1 MKSQHEAE
9 ALLKWISKWISV
21 DFSMDG
27 FDGILRPEK
36 GRTTLLFV
44 PGRNCPLGL
53 QTVSWEREY
62 CYNVSDFRVYS

>member
-36 GRTTLLFV
+36 GRTTLLSV
-44 PGRNCPLGL
+44 PGRNCP
-53 QTVSWEREY
+53 
-62 CYNVSDFRVYS
+62 